1 MSLFKVLGLMSF
13 KAASSTA
20 VLDERDD
27 SNSIVVS
34 ISLCVNCMSFSPN
47 IISIQRILA
56 LENTV
61 KLHECIVQ
69 TQIPRLQKNPPDKQ
83 LSKG

>member
-1 MSLFKVLGLMSF
+1 
-13 KAASSTA
+13 
-20 VLDERDD
+20 
-27 SNSIVVS
+27 
-34 ISLCVNCMSFSPN
+34 MSFSPN